1 VSSIVV
7 PTADGRAVLANCS
20 TDWAY
25 GPVFPSVDDAGAFLG
40 WLGKDPQD
48 VLVEAL
54 LDGRQPD
61 LALEAVY
68 RAWQDQRQGDATPVV
83 PAIAG
88 THV

>member
-1 VSSIVV
+1 VSSIIV
-7 PTADGRAVLANCS
+7 PTADGRAVLANRG

-25 GPVFPSVDDAGAFLG
+25 GPVFPSVDDAGAFLR

-61 LALEAVY
+61 LALEAAY
-68 RAWQDQRQGDATPVV
+68 RVWQDQRHCDVTTAM
-83 PAIAG
+83 PAIAS
-88 THV
+88 THA

>member
-1 VSSIVV
+1 VSSIIV
-7 PTADGRAVLANCS
+7 PTADGRAVLANRA

-25 GPVFPSVDDAGAFLG
+25 GPVFPSVQEAGAFLR

-54 LDGRQPD
+54 VDGRQPD

-68 RAWQDQRQGDATPVV
+68 WDWQDHRQGDVTPAGPV
-83 PAIAG
+83 IASA
-88 THV
+88 HA